1 MTNFEKIK
9 KMMSV
14 HEIANIINNGHFGN
28 SCDYCI
34 FNKEPCTGLCV
45 KGIIMWLNSE
55 VEE

>member
-9 KMMSV
+9 NMMSV
-14 HEIANIINNGHFGN
+14 REMATIINNGHLGN

-34 FNKEPCTGLCV
+34 FSKEPCTGLCV

-55 VEE
+55 AEK